1 MKDEEFGEIPQET
14 LRWFAEAGQE
24 KVLPH
29 LPIPPRSF
37 ALAIGLAVWGLM
49 GDVLNLRFL
58 ELLQPHLW
66 SLVKAGIAAEKG
78 SPCSRV

>member
-1 MKDEEFGEIPQET
+1 VKDEEFGEIPQET
-14 LRWFAEAGQE
+14 LRWFAEAGRE
-24 KVLPH
+24 KVLATGP
-29 LPIPPRSF
+29 
-37 ALAIGLAVWGLM
+37 AVWGLM

-58 ELLQPHLW
+58 QLLQPHFR